1 MFALPSIA
9 VSFAALAA
17 STSTIAPILSN
28 AKIPLSRSVL
38 TLVSV
43 SVSVLLILS
52 FAVCAARVTIA
63 LKSATSVEESTF
75 CLLSIT
81 LFCFSSSVV
90 IAFIAPLLSTV
101 GASVALL
108 RLLKNEPRN
117 PGL

>member
-1 MFALPSIA
+1 MFAFPSIT

-43 SVSVLLILS
+43 SVSVLLIL
-52 FAVCAARVTIA
+52 FLAALAASVTIFLNA
-63 LKSATSVEESTF
+63 LTSVEVNTF
-75 CLLSIT
+75 CLLSIK
-81 LFCFSSSVV
+81 LFCFSASVV

-108 RLLKNEPRN
+108 ILL
-117 PGL
+117 